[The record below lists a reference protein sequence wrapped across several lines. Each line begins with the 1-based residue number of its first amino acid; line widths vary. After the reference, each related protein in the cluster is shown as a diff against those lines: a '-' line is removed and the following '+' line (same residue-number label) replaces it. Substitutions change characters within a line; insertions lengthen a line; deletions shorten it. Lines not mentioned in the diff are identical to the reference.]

1 MNIGTAKPNRK
12 QIERIEHCLVDI
24 REPNE
29 PINLREFKKVAD
41 LLIEKTIKTDQM
53 ALLVGG
59 SGLYLQ
65 ALTHGLIPPPV
76 PPNQC
81 LRKQLKEI
89 GQKSCYQILES
100 CDPLA
105 SKRIAA
111 ADAVRTQ
118 RALEVFYA
126 TGKSITSLEK
136 SNRPSWK
143 IIEIGLDPGDLNERI
158 IERTNWMYQ
167 NGLLKETQQLIDDFG
182 KDLPLL
188 QTIGYKEALDVL
200 LRNLDLEEAMQK
212 TITRTKQLAK
222 KQRTWFRKK
231 HNAVWLKDEE
241 PAKEA
246 LSLIQRG
253 LG

>member
-1 MNIGTAKPNRK
+1 M
-12 QIERIEHCLVDI
+12 
-24 REPNE
+24 
-29 PINLREFKKVAD
+29 
-41 LLIEKTIKTDQM
+41 
-53 ALLVGG
+53 
-59 SGLYLQ
+59 
-65 ALTHGLIPPPV
+65 
-76 PPNQC
+76 
-81 LRKQLKEI
+81 
-89 GQKSCYQILES
+89 
-100 CDPLA
+100 
-105 SKRIAA
+105 
-111 ADAVRTQ
+111 
-118 RALEVFYA
+118 
-126 TGKSITSLEK
+126 
-136 SNRPSWK
+136 
-143 IIEIGLDPGDLNERI
+143 
-158 IERTNWMYQ
+158 
-167 NGLLKETQQLIDDFG
+167 IDDFG